1 MSEILGMDGAA
12 PGEGAGD
19 DLIKD
24 ATIESFEK
32 DVLEASMTAP
42 VIVDFWAT
50 WCQPCK
56 ALTPVLEKAVR
67 DASGAV
73 KLVKVDIDQNQMLAS
88 QLRIQSVPTV
98 YGFFQGRPV
107 DGFQG
112 AVPESEIKAFI
123 DRLTAL
129 TGGENAQAGAGLDE
143 VLDAAEAA
151 FEAGEVAA
159 AAQAFSQ
166 VAQASQGGEAAN
178 IRALAGLAKCHIS
191 LRDFDQARQVFQLIP
206 EEKQGDAT
214 VASVKAALDL
224 AEAETDAGDT
234 AALASKVANQ
244 TPTTLMRGSSLPA
257 HISPA
262 AIWKQALMSCWRSQN
277 ATRNGMRKRRARKF
291 SPCSKRLAPRILLHC
306 AAAGVYRQYSF
317 RKRRPAYA
325 ARTGNPALRIA
336 GGSTVISAPRRTVA
350 AGRPITPQ
358 HF

>member
-1 MSEILGMDGAA
+1 MSEILGMDGTA
-12 PGEGAGD
+12 PGAGG

-56 ALTPVLEKAVR
+56 TLTPVLEKAVR
-67 DASGAV
+67 EAGGAV

-129 TGGENAQAGAGLDE
+129 TGGENAQAGTGLDE

-234 AALASKVANQ
+234 AALASKVAAN
-244 TPTTLMRGSSLPA
+244 PDNLDARFELAGA
-257 HISPA
+257 H
-262 AIWKQALMSCWRSQN
+262 
-277 ATRNGMRKRRARKF
+277 
-291 SPCSKRLAPRILLHC
+291 
-306 AAAGVYRQYSF
+306 
-317 RKRRPAYA
+317 
-325 ARTGNPALRIA
+325 IA
-336 GGSTVISAPRRTVA
+336 GGSMEAGLDELLAITERDQEWNEEAARKKILTVFEALGPTHPATLRGRR
-350 AGRPITPQ
+350 RLSSIL
-358 HF
+358 FS